1 MRNVS
6 DSSNSSSAQY
16 PGPHVFIAA
25 GNNEAAVWDLKK
37 GGRPRQLFRVQ
48 PSVGSVC
55 ILLCGTCYPAQ
66 LIATAVSAYS
76 AATTDTSSSIDA
88 CNVYTSRLAYAKQC
102 YCMCIG
108 YRMQSKV
115 QSREHVY
122 TVAVDRAS
130 AASLL
135 KQHTQGCMQAS
146 AVGRNLSVPLLQEV
160 TLPPHS
166 SAQILPHSELLA
178 ATRGCLS
185 STSYSSDVHPAQRAA
200 APAVSMRALVGR
212 ISQQGNSY
220 LITGGTDRHIRYWDF
235 QVPSRCYTVSGNIS
249 SSTSNTQASID
260 CYSVPQD
267 TSVTSRGAGGTDGC
281 LVTVFKTPS
290 TGNESSLTDSAP
302 QPRCAT
308 RQQHVRRAAA
318 AMLTSS

>member
-146 AVGRNLSVPLLQEV
+146 DIHAVGRDLSVPLLQEV
-160 TLPPHS
+160 ALPPHS
-166 SAQILPHSELLA
+166 SAQILSHSELLA

-185 STSYSSDVHPAQRAA
+185 STSYSSDVHPAVSVQHDTQVHTYCVHVSSHALLLLYALKAACTPSVAVVACSLRITTLLYTLHVSVAFVQQRAA
-200 APAVSMRALVGR
+200 VPAVSMRALVGR

-235 QVPSRCYTVSGNIS
+235 QYFDCNDKFCHFDYTFDI
-249 SSTSNTQASID
+249 
-260 CYSVPQD
+260 
-267 TSVTSRGAGGTDGC
+267 
-281 LVTVFKTPS
+281 
-290 TGNESSLTDSAP
+290 
-302 QPRCAT
+302 
-308 RQQHVRRAAA
+308 
-318 AMLTSS
+318 